1 MKQERVILSF
11 VMVLIGLLVAGA
23 AFYFYQS
30 TKKVS
35 PTKDIV
41 TNNITPTPFTNPSF
55 FLIVN
60 EPKNESIADKKTITI
75 SGKTDP
81 NATVVILTTS
91 DQQIIQPSSI
101 GTFTTTQTIQTGVN
115 YIKIQAI
122 AKNGEIQT
130 IERIVSFTTEDF

>member
-41 TNNITPTPFTNPSF
+41 TNNITPTPSANPTF
-55 FLIVN
+55 YLIVN
-60 EPKNESIADKKTITI
+60 EPKDESIADKKTITI

-81 NATVVILTTS
+81 DAIVVILTSS
-91 DQQIIQPSSI
+91 DQQILQPSSI
-101 GTFTTTQTIQTGVN
+101 GNFTTTQTIDAGVN
-115 YIKIQAI
+115 YIRIHAI

-130 IERIVSFTTEDF
+130 IERIVSYTTEDF